1 MKKPDIKD
9 TKIWITENL
18 IVDRFP
24 VSNELKPDGKHADC
38 QVVINVS
45 DDFYLGN
52 SELIAQIGKLN
63 YYFPMGERV
72 PDIGLSSIYGALQVI
87 HSVYCHKPEW
97 KILLHCQAGKNRSPT
112 VKSAFYFMM
121 LEHHEP
127 DQYKNGHLQR
137 NNRLLDNVS
146 KNHLPVLEN
155 MELFLSSCKFV
166 FDNPHSFLGGQYDWI
181 IEKSGLGTT
190 K

>member
-1 MKKPDIKD
+1 MKD
-9 TKIWITENL
+9 TKTWIAENI

-24 VSNELKPDGKHADC
+24 VLSELKPDGKHADC

-52 SELIAQIGKLN
+52 SELITRIGKDGKLS
-63 YYFPMGERV
+63 YYFPMGEKV
-72 PDIGLSSIYGALQVI
+72 SNIGLSSMYGALQVI

-112 VKSAFYFMM
+112 VKSAFYYMM

-137 NNRLLDNVS
+137 NNRLLDNVT
-146 KNHLPVLEN
+146 KNHLPVLEKT
-155 MELFLSSCKFV
+155 ERFLANCRYV
-166 FDNPHSFLGGQYDWI
+166 FDNPHAFLGGQYDWI
-181 IEKSGLGTT
+181 IEKSGLE
-190 K
+190 